1 MFTEN
6 FCHYILL
13 FLSGLVTGS
22 IINGVVLRYCGER
35 PTRFSSSACY
45 KSIFSSGNLFS
56 LPGLLFPGVKGGRGS
71 KAVLGRNFLP
81 GLVSAA
87 LFLLS
92 FYCLYFSADFVKYV
106 VIFNLLLLIS
116 SIDLKVGLI
125 PNRFVFIIFIW
136 VILWQLF
143 YPRLSSLSALTGFL
157 TGAGLFYI
165 IALLSKGGMGGG
177 DVKLMAVLGLA
188 SGWPDVL
195 IIIMLSFVLGAVTG
209 LTLIICR
216 RKTRRDALSFA
227 PFLSLAFVLVSFW
240 GREIWQWYLVSM

>member
-1 MFTEN
+1 VFTEN

-13 FLSGLVTGS
+13 FVLGLVTGS
-22 IINGVVLRYCGER
+22 IIRGVVLRYCGER
-35 PTRFSSSACY
+35 STRISSSACS
-45 KSIFSSGNLFS
+45 KSIFSPGNFFS
-56 LPGLLFPGVKGGRGS
+56 LQNLLFPGAKGDRVS
-71 KAVLGRNFLP
+71 KAVLARYFLP

-92 FYCLYFSADFVKYV
+92 YYYLHFSADFVKYI

-116 SIDLKVGLI
+116 CIDLKVGLI

-136 VILWQLF
+136 VLLWQLF

-165 IALLSKGGMGGG
+165 IAQLSKGGMGGG
-177 DVKLMAVLGLA
+177 DVKLVAVLGLA
-188 SGWPDVL
+188 SGLPDVL
-195 IIIMLSFVLGAVTG
+195 IIIMLSFVLGAITG

-216 RKTRRDALSFA
+216 RKTRRDALPFA
-227 PFLSLAFVLVSFW
+227 PFLSLAFILVSFW